1 MLTMNAYAELAVV
14 FEGDICYVEFDPY
27 PSLDPDV
34 EPGGSMFGL
43 LGDKVQATV
52 ANSGNNET
60 PAAPAK
66 VTCQGYIDAMHAW
79 RSIDEAVFDLGHCPG
94 WGPTW
99 CLHPHQAKLDH
110 SMVGSFLLGL
120 PSQAARHAVG
130 YPFPAVA

>member
-1 MLTMNAYAELAVV
+1 MLTMNAYAEPAVV

-66 VTCQGYIDAMHAW
+66 VTCQGYIDAGLVERA
-79 RSIDEAVFDLGHCPG
+79 AVVRLPCIVFNTPDFGTIVTENGMFAVTPSGKWAAHCMFSKATG
-94 WGPTW
+94 R
-99 CLHPHQAKLDH
+99 QN
-110 SMVGSFLLGL
+110 
-120 PSQAARHAVG
+120 
-130 YPFPAVA
+130 